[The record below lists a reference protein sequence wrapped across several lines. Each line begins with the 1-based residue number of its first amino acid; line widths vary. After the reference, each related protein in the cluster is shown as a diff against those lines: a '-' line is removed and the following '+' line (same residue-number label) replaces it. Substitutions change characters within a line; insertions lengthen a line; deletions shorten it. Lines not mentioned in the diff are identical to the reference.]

1 MRRRVALALLVW
13 SSVALPAVL
22 PAAPK
27 DSAPRPDAGRVSAL
41 PSYVRAVEPAAVG
54 IHVEIPRDRP
64 SVANLG
70 AERWGSGVIFDA
82 GAGYALTVSYILL
95 DAERIE
101 VSLRDG
107 RKVPA
112 KLVGLDL
119 EVGLGVVKLQGPGP
133 WPAAS
138 FGDSSK
144 VAVGDIT
151 GTVGVADDG
160 GLVATASRVEAV
172 QPFTASWE
180 YMLDRSFVI
189 SPYNAAFGG
198 AALVDASGRVIGIT
212 SLRLGDAPH
221 VNLAIPI
228 EKFLPGKD
236 ELCDKGRVVSRRP
249 RPWLG
254 VYTLAREGGGVLVAG
269 VSPFGP
275 AGAAGIRR
283 GDVIMRL
290 NGEKVASQEDFY
302 ARLWQGSPGQD
313 VQLVVVR
320 ASGSGFEAVTVR
332 PADRYRVFRTSD
344 R

>member
-1 MRRRVALALLVW
+1 MRSGSRSRCATGERCRRSWWASTSRSGWAW
-13 SSVALPAVL
+13 SS
-22 PAAPK
+22 
-27 DSAPRPDAGRVSAL
+27 SQ
-41 PSYVRAVEPAAVG
+41 
-54 IHVEIPRDRP
+54 
-64 SVANLG
+64 G
-70 AERWGSGVIFDA
+70 A
-82 GAGYALTVSYILL
+82 
-95 DAERIE
+95 
-101 VSLRDG
+101 
-107 RKVPA
+107 
-112 KLVGLDL
+112 
-119 EVGLGVVKLQGPGP
+119 GP

-172 QPFTASWE
+172 EPFTASWE

-189 SPYNAAFGG
+189 SPANAAFGG

-212 SLRLGDAPH
+212 SLRLGDGDAPY

-228 EKFLPGKD
+228 EKFLAGKD
-236 ELCDKGRVVSRRP
+236 ELCAKGRVVSRRP

-254 VYTLAREGGGVLVAG
+254 VYTMAREGGGVLVAG
-269 VSPFGP
+269 VSLFGP

-290 NGEKVASQEDFY
+290 NGEKIASQEDFY
-302 ARLWQGSPGQD
+302 ARLWQGSPGQE

-332 PADRYRVFRTSD
+332 PVDRYRVFRTSD

>member
-1 MRRRVALALLVW
+1 MRRRLAVVALVSLF
-13 SSVALPAVL
+13 L
-22 PAAPK
+22 PAAALAVPK
-27 DSAPRPDAGRVSAL
+27 DSPPRPDAGRVSAL
-41 PSYVRAVEPAAVG
+41 PSYIRAVEPAVVG
-54 IHVEIPRDRP
+54 IHVEVPRDRP
-64 SVANLG
+64 SVLTLG
-70 AERWGSGVIFDA
+70 PERWGSGVIFDA
-82 GAGYALTVSYILL
+82 NAGYALTVSYVLL

-107 RKVPA
+107 RKVAA

-119 EVGLGVVKLQGPGP
+119 EVGLGVIKLQGAGP

-138 FGDSSK
+138 FGESAK

-160 GLVATASRVEAV
+160 GLVANSGKIDAV
-172 QPFTASWE
+172 RPFTASWE
-180 YMLDRSFVI
+180 YMLDRAFVV
-189 SPYNAAFGG
+189 SPYNTAFGG
-198 AALVDASGRVIGIT
+198 AALVDANGRVIGIT
-212 SLRLGDAPH
+212 SLRLGEAPY

-228 EKFLPGKD
+228 EKFVKDKD

-254 VYTLAREGGGVLVAG
+254 LYTIAREGGGVIVAG

-275 AGAAGIRR
+275 AGAVGIRR

-290 NGEKVASQEDFY
+290 NGEKVTSQEDFY
-302 ARLWQGSPGQD
+302 VRLWQGSLDQE

-320 ASGSGFEAVTVR
+320 ESGFEAVSVR
-332 PADRYRVFRTSD
+332 PADRYRVYRTSG